1 MEKSSNKSGIDSRLT
16 SYADPG
22 FSRYLRRAF
31 LSSAG
36 YDDIDFGKPIIGITN
51 TVSDFNT
58 CHREL
63 PQFIDS
69 VRRGVLEAG
78 GLPMVFPTIS
88 LGEILLSPT
97 SMLFRNLMA
106 METEEMVRAQPMDA
120 VVMVGGCDKTTPA
133 QMMAAASLEI
143 PSIISVAGPMM
154 AGQWRGER
162 LGACTDC
169 RRYWSQFRA
178 NELDFDEIK
187 EVESNLCPTAGTC
200 MVMGTAST
208 MACLAETMGLM
219 IPGGATP
226 PAASGARLRI
236 GVETGRLAV
245 KQASIG
251 MPAAEILTRK
261 VFENALTVLAA
272 LSGSTNAIVHL
283 QAIASRVRT
292 QLDLEDFDRIS
303 RDIPLLVDC
312 KPAGSG
318 YMEDFHRAGGVPTLL
333 KVLESKLNLDVVGV
347 TGESL
352 GEILSNVE
360 RPGKWQKIIK
370 SAEDPVGPRGSL
382 VVLRGSLAP
391 DGAVFKRSSASP
403 HLHKHRGRAFVF
415 EGPEDV
421 ARRIDDPS
429 LAICPDDI
437 LVMRGIGPVGMGM
450 PEAGSIP
457 IPNYLAKKGIKDMVR
472 ISDGRMSGT
481 AYGAVALH
489 VAPEAA
495 VGGPLAFVKD
505 GDEIFI
511 DAESGILDLNIS
523 EKELVRRKKNWLP
536 PAAPVRGWRRLYA
549 SSVQQ
554 ANLGADLDF
563 LISKDESFNK

>member
-1 MEKSSNKSGIDSRLT
+1 MEIDPNKGGIHSRLT
-16 SYADPG
+16 NYADTG
-22 FSRYLRRAF
+22 FSRYLRQAF

-36 YDDIDFGKPIIGITN
+36 YDARDLDRPIIGITN
-51 TVSDFNT
+51 TASDFNT

-63 PQFIDS
+63 PQLIES
-69 VRRGVLEAG
+69 IRRGVLEAG

-143 PSIISVAGPMM
+143 PSVIAVAGPMM
-154 AGQWRGER
+154 AGEWRGER

-169 RRYWSQFRA
+169 RRYWNQFRA
-178 NELDFDEIK
+178 DELDSKEISD
-187 EVESNLCPTAGTC
+187 VQNNLCPTAGTC

-219 IPGGATP
+219 IPAGATP
-226 PAASGARLRI
+226 PAASGARLRV

-245 KQASIG
+245 KQALNGKS
-251 MPAAEILTRK
+251 ASEILNK
-261 VFENALTVLAA
+261 KAFENALIVLAA
-272 LSGSTNAIVHL
+272 ISGSTNAVVHL
-283 QAIASRVRT
+283 LAIAGRAGINLT
-292 QLDLEDFDRIS
+292 LADFDRIS
-303 RDIPLLVDC
+303 REIPLLVDC

-318 YMEDFHRAGGVPTLL
+318 YIEDFHRAGGVPALL
-333 KVLESKLNLDVVGV
+333 KVLEAKLNLDVIGV
-347 TGESL
+347 TGKSL
-352 GEILSNVE
+352 GEFLSDVE
-360 RPGKWQKIIK
+360 LPGEWQTTIK
-370 SAEDPVGPRGSL
+370 DIKDPLGPQGSL
-382 VVLRGSLAP
+382 VLLRGSLAP

-403 HLHKHRGRAFVF
+403 HLHKHKGCAVVF

-429 LAICPDDI
+429 LRICPDDV

-457 IPNYLAKKGIKDMVR
+457 IPSYLAKKGIRDMLR

-489 VAPEAA
+489 VSPEAA
-495 VGGPLAFVKD
+495 VGGPLALVKD
-505 GDEIFI
+505 RDEIFI
-511 DAESGILDLNIS
+511 DAEAGVLDLNVPTD
-523 EKELVRRKKNWLP
+523 ELVRRKREWMSPPLP
-536 PAAPVRGWRRLYA
+536 ARGWRRLYA

-554 ANLGADLDF
+554 ANLGVDLNF
-563 LISKDESFNK
+563 LTSNES

>member
-63 PQFIDS
+63 PQFIES

-208 MACLAETMGLM
+208 MACLA
-219 IPGGATP
+219 
-226 PAASGARLRI
+226 
-236 GVETGRLAV
+236 
-245 KQASIG
+245 
-251 MPAAEILTRK
+251 
-261 VFENALTVLAA
+261 
-272 LSGSTNAIVHL
+272 
-283 QAIASRVRT
+283 
-292 QLDLEDFDRIS
+292 
-303 RDIPLLVDC
+303 
-312 KPAGSG
+312 
-318 YMEDFHRAGGVPTLL
+318 
-333 KVLESKLNLDVVGV
+333 
-347 TGESL
+347 
-352 GEILSNVE
+352 
-360 RPGKWQKIIK
+360 
-370 SAEDPVGPRGSL
+370 
-382 VVLRGSLAP
+382 
-391 DGAVFKRSSASP
+391 
-403 HLHKHRGRAFVF
+403 
-415 EGPEDV
+415 
-421 ARRIDDPS
+421 
-429 LAICPDDI
+429 
-437 LVMRGIGPVGMGM
+437 
-450 PEAGSIP
+450 
-457 IPNYLAKKGIKDMVR
+457 
-472 ISDGRMSGT
+472 
-481 AYGAVALH
+481 
-489 VAPEAA
+489 
-495 VGGPLAFVKD
+495 
-505 GDEIFI
+505 
-511 DAESGILDLNIS
+511 
-523 EKELVRRKKNWLP
+523 
-536 PAAPVRGWRRLYA
+536 
-549 SSVQQ
+549 
-554 ANLGADLDF
+554 
-563 LISKDESFNK
+563 